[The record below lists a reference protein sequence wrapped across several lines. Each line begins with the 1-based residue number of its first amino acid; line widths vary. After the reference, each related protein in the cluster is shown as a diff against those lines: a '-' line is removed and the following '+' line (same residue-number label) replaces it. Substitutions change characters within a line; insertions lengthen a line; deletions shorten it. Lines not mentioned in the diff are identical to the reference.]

1 MTWTFCPG
9 RIPRALRT
17 RRGMTTWN
25 FVETV
30 LVSIQTSYR
39 TASRITAPFYQ
50 EAPSG
55 SRGGWAPNGLEMSR
69 PASRGLVSHKWSRPG
84 WPGRLHRVVR
94 RHARLRSVLGGA
106 PEAGRSQPLLGRPSR
121 AAHRE
126 PVQVRG
132 RSLGDWRGASLHGS
146 IGHLG

>member
-55 SRGGWAPNGLEMSR
+55 SRGGWAPNGLEMGRQATLISLLISF
-69 PASRGLVSHKWSRPG
+69 ALILVVGQAVP
-84 WPGRLHRVVR
+84 RLVGVHW
-94 RHARLRSVLGGA
+94 
-106 PEAGRSQPLLGRPSR
+106 PEAK
-121 AAHRE
+121 
-126 PVQVRG
+126 
-132 RSLGDWRGASLHGS
+132 GS
-146 IGHLG
+146 AF